1 MNLNKEQSAYLAS
14 LVQHEAI
21 TQDEFNDIT
30 YKPEINAFHSEYLS
44 SRFID
49 KINWGWSSWQAA
61 KAQAVPAKLVL
72 ELEKDRFKEYEF
84 KALLRQS
91 LRASKITKSK
101 LNWVHVMSML
111 GTGST
116 VAHRICEAL
125 GVNPDGTE
133 FKTQEPVK

>member
-1 MNLNKEQSAYLAS
+1 MMDIKEVVKTAILRNSHEWGDEQAEAVLKAINEAGF
-14 LVQHEAI
+14 LVV
-21 TQDEFNDIT
+21 
-30 YKPEINAFHSEYLS
+30 P
-44 SRFID
+44 
-49 KINWGWSSWQAA
+49 A

-72 ELEKDRFKEYEF
+72 ELEKGRFKEYEF

-91 LRASKITKSK
+91 LRASKVTRSK

-133 FKTQEPVK
+133 FKAQEPAND

>member
-1 MNLNKEQSAYLAS
+1 MNLNKEQSAYLTS

-61 KAQAVPAKLVL
+61 KARAVPKGFVLVPKEPTQKLYRTFY
-72 ELEKDRFKEYEF
+72 DAFNSANAGNTAQCFKVAY
-84 KALLRQS
+84 KAM
-91 LRASKITKSK
+91 I
-101 LNWVHVMSML
+101 
-111 GTGST
+111 
-116 VAHRICEAL
+116 EA
-125 GVNPDGTE
+125 
-133 FKTQEPVK
+133 QEQK

>member
-1 MNLNKEQSAYLAS
+1 MDIQKENNLIQEAFEVEADEVGFCLDQKWGDYENPYENSDTALA
-14 LVQHEAI
+14 
-21 TQDEFNDIT
+21 FNLF
-30 YKPEINAFHSEYLS
+30 K
-44 SRFID
+44 
-49 KINWGWSSWQAA
+49 KGWQAA
-61 KAQAVPAKLVL
+61 KAQAAPAKLVL